1 MAYALVHGRPHR
13 ASGELAFH
21 VLDVMHAFENASQTG
36 RHITIESTCAQP
48 AAPPLG
54 LMPGKLDT

>member
-1 MAYALVHGRPHR
+1 
-13 ASGELAFH
+13 
-21 VLDVMHAFENASQTG
+21 MHAFENASQTG